1 MGWLIAGF
9 ILYVLMVMAERAIVA
24 VTPHEL
30 DVLRAGGTPSAR
42 RVIAVAGHQSRR
54 SLAALSLGRVLLV
67 VWMSISGAR
76 LLMNSVEHYFYSIA
90 GPNPNG
96 VYPSPGIVIWMVTF
110 IPAIALF
117 AFFLLKISQLDLRKS
132 KREIVVFW
140 LQRLSPLIRACQV
153 FFSPFLPSEEVD
165 QQVVQAANPK
175 KNREQESGKKRD
187 IELLKS
193 IAKFGDVN
201 IRQVMQPQ
209 PNITAIEKQ
218 TNFRKVLQIIRQSGF
233 SRLPVYEDNIDNIIG
248 TLYVKDIL
256 RYTEE
261 SSSFDWWQFVRTDTF
276 IVPETKP
283 ISELLQDF
291 KKRKRH
297 MAVAVDEYGGTSGL
311 VTMEDILE
319 EIIGEIRDEFDEDNE
334 IPPYKQLNLTTFL
347 FSGAT
352 MINDVCQ
359 IAGLNPE
366 TFEEVRGD
374 ADTIAGLVLALFG
387 DIPQA
392 GEQTRW
398 GPYLFTVERA
408 NKRRIDQIRL
418 EV

>member
-1 MGWLIAGF
+1 MSWLVAGL

-30 DVLRAGGTPSAR
+30 DVLRAEGTPSAR
-42 RVIAVAGHQSRR
+42 RVIAVAGNQSRR
-54 SLAALSLGRVLLV
+54 SLAALSLGRVLVV
-67 VWMSISGAR
+67 VWMSIAGAR
-76 LLMNSVEHYFYSIA
+76 LLLHAIYKWYQTAYQEGIQPA
-90 GPNPNG
+90 
-96 VYPSPGIVIWMVTF
+96 PGLVVLFAIFLPVT
-110 IPAIALF
+110 ALF
-117 AFFLLKISQLDLRKS
+117 AFLLLKISQIDLRKS

-140 LQRLSPLIRACQV
+140 LQRLSRLVRIFQV
-153 FFSPFLPSEEVD
+153 LFRPFLPEQEPERI
-165 QQVVQAANPK
+165 AANTPHQK
-175 KNREQESGKKRD
+175 KTKEQEPGKRRD
-187 IELLKS
+187 IEILKS
-193 IAKFGDVN
+193 IAKFGDVT

-209 PNITAIEKQ
+209 PNITAIENN

-233 SRLPVYEDNIDNIIG
+233 SRLPVFEDTIDNVIG

-256 RYTEE
+256 RFTDQPAD
-261 SSSFDWWQFVRTDTF
+261 FNWLQFVRTDTI

-297 MAVAVDEYGGTSGL
+297 MAVVVDEFGGTSGL

-319 EIIGEIRDEFDEDNE
+319 EVIGEIRDEFDEDNE
-334 IPPYKQLNLTTFL
+334 IPPYKQLDMNTFL

-359 IAGLNPE
+359 IAGLDPE

-374 ADTIAGLVLALFG
+374 ADTIAGLVLTLIG

-392 GEQTRW
+392 GDQTQW
-398 GPYLFTVERA
+398 GSYLFTVERA
-408 NKRRIDQIRL
+408 NNRRIDQIRL
-418 EV
+418 QV

>member
-1 MGWLIAGF
+1 MSWLVAGL

-30 DVLRAGGTPSAR
+30 DVLRAEGTPSAR
-42 RVIAVAGHQSRR
+42 RVIAVAGHESRR
-54 SLAALSLGRVLLV
+54 SLAALSLGRVLVV
-67 VWMSISGAR
+67 VWMSIAGAR
-76 LLMNSVEHYFYSIA
+76 LLLHAIYRWYQPASPEGIQ
-90 GPNPNG
+90 
-96 VYPSPGIVIWMVTF
+96 PSPGLVVLFATF
-110 IPAIALF
+110 LPATALF
-117 AFFLLKISQLDLRKS
+117 AFILLKISQIDLRKS

-140 LQRLSPLIRACQV
+140 LQRLSRLIRIFQV
-153 FFSPFLPSEEVD
+153 LFRPFLPEQEPERP
-165 QQVVQAANPK
+165 AANTPHQK
-175 KNREQESGKKRD
+175 KTREQEPGKRRD
-187 IELLKS
+187 IEILKS
-193 IAKFGDVN
+193 IAKFGDVT

-209 PNITAIEKQ
+209 PNITAIENN

-233 SRLPVYEDNIDNIIG
+233 SRLPVFEDTIDNVIG

-256 RYTEE
+256 RFTDQPADFNWMHY
-261 SSSFDWWQFVRTDTF
+261 VRTDTI

-297 MAVAVDEYGGTSGL
+297 MAVVVDEFGGTSGL

-319 EIIGEIRDEFDEDNE
+319 EVIGEIRDEFDEDNE
-334 IPPYKQLNLTTFL
+334 IPPYKQLDMNTFL

-359 IAGLNPE
+359 IAGLDPE

-374 ADTIAGLVLALFG
+374 ADTIAGLVLTLIG

-392 GEQTRW
+392 GDQTQW
-398 GPYLFTVERA
+398 GSYLFTVERA
-408 NKRRIDQIRL
+408 NNRRIDQIRL
-418 EV
+418 QV